1 MIADLMRYN
10 RYEPCALSDEASGE
24 LLALGALLHVACRRA
39 RPCSKTAPQPSSMAC
54 SAARLGP
61 PSGSLLEHCAT
72 PQQTHLSDRCTLE
85 CTLKEAF
92 CSNCGQKKAEELKAA
107 TKASVAVSFGSK
119 TLTFELRLFHEE
131 LKLVCSQIDEVE
143 FELTCLLDK
152 ASGRWLLSVPG
163 I

>member
-1 MIADLMRYN
+1 MIAELMRYK
-10 RYEPCALSDEASGE
+10 RYEPCALSER
-24 LLALGALLHVACRRA
+24 GAARA
-39 RPCSKTAPQPSSMAC
+39 WRATAPRSSKRSTMLKNRTTAI
-54 SAARLGP
+54 LDGLF
-61 PSGSLLEHCAT
+61 SGSFRPAKRTLLEQCAT

-107 TKASVAVSFGSK
+107 TKASVAVGFGSK
-119 TLTFELRLFHEE
+119 TLTFELRLFHKESE
-131 LKLVCSQIDEVE
+131 LVCSQIDEVE
-143 FELTCLLDK
+143 FELTRLLDK

>member
-1 MIADLMRYN
+1 MLKN
-10 RYEPCALSDEASGE
+10 RA
-24 LLALGALLHVACRRA
+24 
-39 RPCSKTAPQPSSMAC
+39 TAI
-54 SAARLGP
+54 LDGLF
-61 PSGSLLEHCAT
+61 SGSFRPTQQTLLKHCAT
-72 PQQTHLSDRCTLE
+72 PQQTHLSDMCTLE

-107 TKASVAVSFGSK
+107 TKASVAVGFGSK

-131 LKLVCSQIDEVE
+131 SELVCSQIDEVE